1 VVDMKN
7 MTCQEL
13 VELVSAFLDGE
24 LDPTT
29 ERRLVDHVAI
39 CDGCGNYI
47 DQFRQTISTLAE
59 LPDEAQGVLSPE
71 RRGTLLAEF
80 RKLHPPAD
88 DDTDGVGNQ
97 PG

>member
-1 VVDMKN
+1 MKN

-24 LDPTT
+24 LDPPT

-47 DQFRQTISTLAE
+47 DQFRRTISTLAE
-59 LPDEAQGVLSPE
+59 LPADAQEALSPE
-71 RRGTLLAEF
+71 RRSALLAEF
-80 RKLHPPAD
+80 RKLHPPANG
-88 DDTDGVGNQ
+88 DTDGGGN
-97 PG
+97 

>member
-1 VVDMKN
+1 MKN

-71 RRGTLLAEF
+71 RRGALLAEF

>member
-1 VVDMKN
+1 MKN

-29 ERRLVDHVAI
+29 ERRLVDHVAV

-47 DQFRQTISTLAE
+47 DQFRQTINTVAE
-59 LPDEAQGVLSPE
+59 LPDDAREVLSPE
-71 RRGTLLAEF
+71 LRDALLAEF
-80 RKLHPPAD
+80 RRLHPSAD
-88 DDTDGVGNQ
+88 GDTDGVGN
-97 PG
+97 